1 MKLLLTA
8 LLLVFSPPIFASI
21 LGLLNACTWR
31 THEIDAEDLHDFRKG
46 LLASE
51 WLQPPLSPEVRALK
65 DRLEAHEF
73 TDVMQYAEAF
83 EALMEKRGWP
93 ENLRQALLEQHP
105 RRIHSLFT
113 DKYKQGL
120 PALEAAAKEKGPL
133 LDYTIAVLGDNEHL
147 YSIGMGTALA
157 EAREIMK
164 LPEAQN
170 LKEDLNQ
177 GTGNSSSIL
186 KAKIPPHGEL
196 VVKIQKDRRAELA
209 LVDSDERV
217 YKSLEPYGG
226 PKYYGKHRIRENGVW
241 RPGVALEIIP
251 GRDLLS
257 LEFERRQNLKPSLV
271 ITETHVKSLEEFIKR
286 IQTDQL
292 CLVDIQPGDFM
303 FTPDGRMRPLDME
316 VRKKGPGPADQKA
329 YDGGLVLL
337 KEKLE
342 MLKGVRA
349 FQQGYGK

>member
-31 THEIDAEDLHDFRKG
+31 THEIDADDLHNFRRG

-51 WLQPPLSPEVRALK
+51 WFKPPLSPEVRALK
-65 DRLEAHEF
+65 DRLEAREF

-105 RRIHSLFT
+105 RRIHLLFT
-113 DKYKQGL
+113 DKYKLGL

-133 LDYTIAVLGDNEHL
+133 LDNVISVLGDNEHL
-147 YSIGMGTALA
+147 YSTGMGVALA
-157 EAREIMK
+157 DAHEIMK
-164 LPEAQN
+164 MPAAQN
-170 LKEDLNQ
+170 LKEDLNE

-186 KAKIPPHGEL
+186 KARIPPHGEL
-196 VVKIQKDRRAELA
+196 VVKIQKERRAELS

-226 PKYYGKHRIRENGVW
+226 PKYYGKHRIFENGVW

-251 GRDLLS
+251 GRNLLS
-257 LEFERRQNLKPSLV
+257 LEFERLENTKPSLL
-271 ITETHVKSLEEFIKR
+271 ITEKHVKSMEDFIKR
-286 IQTDQL
+286 IQDEQVY
-292 CLVDIQPGDFM
+292 LVDIQPGDFM
-303 FTPDGRMRPLDME
+303 FLPDGRMRPLDME
-316 VRKKGPGPADQKA
+316 VKKKGPGSADQKG

-342 MLKGVRA
+342 MLKTIRA